1 MQATLMFYIVVGVLT
16 IVPLLAFN
24 VKRVFVCK
32 KPEPMKIN
40 WVRGVVILLLTA
52 LIGLFLFSAYNAT
65 LHERYEIALERVATE
80 HAELVLGK
88 QDAEAFKQFVTENG
102 TDGVKAS
109 LASMNFGTPANNAE
123 VRFQLSMQCVPKYWE
138 GVEGF
143 EQVPVLGAENPVY
156 LMYLLEY
163 DGAQQYYAIRL
174 VNDEER
180 GWLYD
185 WIGEASEQQQ
195 TVIKMPTQKN
205 GKWYSVTR

>member
-32 KPEPMKIN
+32 TPEPMKIN
-40 WVRGVVILLLTA
+40 WVRGVVIILLAA
-52 LIGLFLFSAYNAT
+52 LIGVFLFSAYNAT
-65 LHERYEIALERVATE
+65 LHERYEIALERVATA
-80 HAELVLGK
+80 HSELLLGK
-88 QDAEAFKQFVTENG
+88 QNADAFEQFVTENG
-102 TDGVKAS
+102 TDSVKTS
-109 LASMNFGTPANNAE
+109 LDAMEYGTPASGTQI
-123 VRFQLSMQCVPKYWE
+123 RFQLSMQCVPKYWE

-143 EQVPVLGAENPVY
+143 EQVPVLGTENPVY

-163 DGAQQYYAIRL
+163 DGVQHYYAVRL